1 MPRNVRLSRVL
12 AQHASAWL
20 DLDIES
26 RHRRQC
32 HRFRV
37 VVVPGRGD
45 QTSRMCTHLPRTS
58 FSAALVT
65 RLYRFQWQIELCF
78 KEWKS
83 YANLHRLDTANP
95 HIAAGLIWAGLCA
108 ALLKRFLAHAAQR
121 VGGGAAISTRRV
133 AMCAHLLLADLVRAL
148 LRGRGLLRALQHTMR
163 YLLATA
169 RRADVLRAA
178 VEQKVAFVP
187 GESFFAD
194 GTGQNIARLNFSNA
208 TPERIE
214 EGVRRLARC
223 LEILIARRQ
232 A

>member
-1 MPRNVRLSRVL
+1 
-12 AQHASAWL
+12 
-20 DLDIES
+20 
-26 RHRRQC
+26 
-32 HRFRV
+32 
-37 VVVPGRGD
+37 
-45 QTSRMCTHLPRTS
+45 
-58 FSAALVT
+58 
-65 RLYRFQWQIELCF
+65 
-78 KEWKS
+78 
-83 YANLHRLDTANP
+83 
-95 HIAAGLIWAGLCA
+95 
-108 ALLKRFLAHAAQR
+108 
-121 VGGGAAISTRRV
+121 
-133 AMCAHLLLADLVRAL
+133 
-148 LRGRGLLRALQHTMR
+148 MR

-169 RRADVLRAA
+169 RRADVLRVA